1 MFKAIQNAGAK
12 LYDLH
17 VADNNRMAC
26 GQGSLDWA
34 RLLQTCK
41 EVGYDGS
48 LTVEFVPPLDRTP
61 ANPYKNAMAAADD
74 SLTAEQLKFIEDHGS
89 GVLSE
94 EFYSWL
100 VEESVKTLRQH
111 M

>member
-1 MFKAIQNAGAK
+1 M
-12 LYDLH
+12 
-17 VADNNRMAC
+17 
-26 GQGSLDWA
+26 
-34 RLLQTCK
+34 
-41 EVGYDGS
+41 
-48 LTVEFVPPLDRTP
+48 PPLDRTP

-74 SLTAEQLKFIEDHGS
+74 SLTPEQLKFIEDHGS

-100 VEESVKTLRQH
+100 VEESAKTLRAAPLGRPRGPAGSASAARPAGGAGI

>member
-1 MFKAIQNAGAK
+1 
-12 LYDLH
+12 
-17 VADNNRMAC
+17 
-26 GQGSLDWA
+26 
-34 RLLQTCK
+34 
-41 EVGYDGS
+41 
-48 LTVEFVPPLDRTP
+48 
-61 ANPYKNAMAAADD
+61 MAAADD

-100 VEESVKTLRQH
+100 VEESVKTLREH